1 MIDARTYNEIVHEVN
16 SEILTEHVKIQKLN
30 TMFDMVL
37 MKEYNLC
44 NEAEYKV
51 YSEGGTYADYEY
63 LCTEAGEAVKSDK
76 KGILSRIWG
85 TITGIIEKIFDG
97 IKGIFGIDKKADT
110 AEVQVDAKYADKGF
124 IDIIQKGLDNIP
136 TPIKNGTALAAAT
149 ATLVAVGIELKAYS
163 DKFIAKKEVQ
173 PITIKA
179 AKGIVDK
186 IGGLVNSI
194 KDMIGNLRK
203 AEEDPSVDTKET
215 EVSADENKET
225 PEEKNIMA
233 VNNITSIDDKRLES
247 MLTTTKVLLTQA
259 KNKQVKAFRMRDKKT
274 AGVFANK
281 AKKYQQRYDELK
293 KEYDARKEKKEFRTP
308 AGLNKRMDT
317 QIKAK
322 QKSIDEAKKELETA
336 KGGRAKTLK
345 DNIAKWEKEIEN
357 LKKIAYP
364 TDGEGNVIES
374 AMYVEAG
381 NVRDSAKEF
390 LSKTKDVVVRAA
402 AAACHKI
409 LEFLNAAVNMYLRLC
424 TKVGETVIAGAAK
437 VGEVIGNTMNKASK
451 IKNGDADAGKDVTEG
466 SIWGIELE

>member
-1 MIDARTYNEIVHEVN
+1 MINARTYNEIVHEVN
-16 SEILTEHVKIQKLN
+16 SEILTEHVKLQKLN

-149 ATLVAVGIELKAYS
+149 ATLVAVGVELKAYS
-163 DKFIAKKEVQ
+163 DKFIAKKNVQ

-186 IGGLVNSI
+186 ISGLVNSI
-194 KDMIGNLRK
+194 KDMISNLRK

-215 EVSADENKET
+215 EVSSDENKET
-225 PEEKNIMA
+225 PEEENIMS
-233 VNNITSIDDKRLES
+233 VNNITSIDDKHLES
-247 MLTTTKVLLTQA
+247 MMTTAKVLLTQA
-259 KNKQVKAFRMRDKKT
+259 KNKQVKAYRMRDHKT

-281 AKKYQQRYDELK
+281 AKKYKQRYDELK
-293 KEYDARKEKKEFRTP
+293 KEYDARKEKREFRTP
-308 AGLNKRMDT
+308 AGLNKRMNT
-317 QIKAK
+317 QIEAK
-322 QKSIDEAKKELETA
+322 QKSIDEAKKELKTA
-336 KGGRAKTLK
+336 KGGRAKTLN

-357 LKKIAYP
+357 LKKMSYP
-364 TDGEGNVIES
+364 TDAEGNVIES
-374 AMYVEAG
+374 VYIEAG
-381 NVRDSAKEF
+381 NVRDAAKEF

-451 IKNGDADAGKDVTEG
+451 IKNGDSDADKDVTES

>member
-1 MIDARTYNEIVHEVN
+1 MIDACTYNEIVHEVN
-16 SEILTEHVKIQKLN
+16 SEILTEHVKLQKLN

-110 AEVQVDAKYADKGF
+110 AEVQVDAQYADTGF
-124 IDIIQKGLDNIP
+124 IDIIQKGFDNIP
-136 TPIKNGTALAAAT
+136 TPIKNGTALAATT
-149 ATLVAVGIELKAYS
+149 ATLVAVGVELKGYS
-163 DKFIAKKEVQ
+163 DKFIAKKNVQ

-186 IGGLVNSI
+186 ISGLVNSI
-194 KDMIGNLRK
+194 KDMISNLRK
-203 AEEDPSVDTKET
+203 AEEDPSVDTKDT
-215 EVSADENKET
+215 EVSSDENKET
-225 PEEKNIMA
+225 PEEKNIMS

-247 MLTTTKVLLTQA
+247 MLATSKVLLTQA
-259 KNKQVKAFRMRDKKT
+259 KNKQVKAYKMRDHKT

-317 QIKAK
+317 QIEAK

-345 DNIAKWEKEIEN
+345 DNIAKWEKEIKN

-364 TDGEGNVIES
+364 TDAEGNVIES
-374 AMYVEAG
+374 VYIEAG
-381 NVRDSAKEF
+381 NVRDAAKEF
-390 LSKTKDVVVRAA
+390 LSKKKDAVVRAA

-451 IKNGDADAGKDVTEG
+451 IKNGDADADKDVTEG

>member
-1 MIDARTYNEIVHEVN
+1 M
-16 SEILTEHVKIQKLN
+16 
-30 TMFDMVL
+30 
-37 MKEYNLC
+37 
-44 NEAEYKV
+44 
-51 YSEGGTYADYEY
+51 
-63 LCTEAGEAVKSDK
+63 
-76 KGILSRIWG
+76 
-85 TITGIIEKIFDG
+85 
-97 IKGIFGIDKKADT
+97 
-110 AEVQVDAKYADKGF
+110 
-124 IDIIQKGLDNIP
+124 
-136 TPIKNGTALAAAT
+136 
-149 ATLVAVGIELKAYS
+149 ELKAYS
-163 DKFIAKKEVQ
+163 DKFIAKKNVQ

-186 IGGLVNSI
+186 ISGLVNSI
-194 KDMIGNLRK
+194 KDMISNLRK

-215 EVSADENKET
+215 EVSSDENKET
-225 PEEKNIMA
+225 PEEKNIMS
-233 VNNITSIDDKRLES
+233 VNNITSIDDKHLES
-247 MLTTTKVLLTQA
+247 MMTTAKVLLTQA
-259 KNKQVKAFRMRDKKT
+259 KNKQVQAYKMRDHKT

-317 QIKAK
+317 QIEAK

-364 TDGEGNVIES
+364 TDAEGNVIES
-374 AMYVEAG
+374 VYIEAG
-381 NVRDSAKEF
+381 NVRDAAKEF
-390 LSKTKDVVVRAA
+390 LSKTKDAVVRAA

-451 IKNGDADAGKDVTEG
+451 IKNGDADADKDVTEG

>member
-16 SEILTEHVKIQKLN
+16 SEILTEHVKLQKLN

-110 AEVQVDAKYADKGF
+110 AEVQVDAQYADTGF
-124 IDIIQKGLDNIP
+124 IDIIQKGFDNIH
-136 TPIKNGTALAAAT
+136 TPIKNGTALAATT
-149 ATLVAVGIELKAYS
+149 ATLVAVGVELKGYS
-163 DKFIAKKEVQ
+163 DKFIAKKNVQ

-186 IGGLVNSI
+186 ISGLVNSI
-194 KDMIGNLRK
+194 KDMISNLRK
-203 AEEDPSVDTKET
+203 AEEDPSVDTKDT
-215 EVSADENKET
+215 EVSSDENKET
-225 PEEKNIMA
+225 PEEKNIMS

-247 MLTTTKVLLTQA
+247 MLATSKVLLTQA
-259 KNKQVKAFRMRDKKT
+259 KNKQVKAYKMRDHKT

-308 AGLNKRMDT
+308 AGLNTRMDT
-317 QIKAK
+317 QIEAK

-345 DNIAKWEKEIEN
+345 DNIAKWEKEIKN

-364 TDGEGNVIES
+364 TDAEGNVIES
-374 AMYVEAG
+374 VYIEAG
-381 NVRDSAKEF
+381 NVRDAAKEF
-390 LSKTKDVVVRAA
+390 LSKKKDAVVRAA

-451 IKNGDADAGKDVTEG
+451 IKNGDVDADKDVTEG